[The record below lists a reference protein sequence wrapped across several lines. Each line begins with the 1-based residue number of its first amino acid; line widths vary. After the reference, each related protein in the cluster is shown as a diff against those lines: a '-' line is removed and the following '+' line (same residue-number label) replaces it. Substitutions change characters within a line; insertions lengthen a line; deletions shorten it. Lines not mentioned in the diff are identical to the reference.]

1 MYILVIK
8 NTIKENGINDYVEVS
23 KKMAEDTKKIEG
35 CIDSIVC
42 IDTVEKNC
50 VVNIEMW
57 TSKEAFEKYDGSAF
71 LKYKVELKKNFMGNT
86 TSIFE
91 TV

>member
-8 NTIKENGINDYVEVS
+8 NIVKENGINEYIEVS
-23 KKMAEDTKKIEG
+23 KKMAEDTKKIAG

-42 IDTVEKNC
+42 IDNVEKNC
-50 VVNIEMW
+50 VVNIETW
-57 TSKEAFEKYDGSAF
+57 ESKEAFEKYDGSAF
-71 LKYKVELKKNFMGNT
+71 LKYKVELKKNFIGNK